1 MIAKNSE
8 IDKVNFK
15 KNNIYLFY
23 GKNESLKKEKINL
36 LAKKFENT
44 QLIKYNQN
52 EILDNSNIFFNE
64 ILNNSFFD
72 NQKILLV
79 NQATD
84 KIEKIISE
92 LLSYSI
98 IDTLIILNAEILEKK
113 SKLRI
118 LFEKNNDLICVPFY
132 PDNNETLINIVY
144 SFLKEKKI
152 LLSQS
157 DVNLLINRC
166 NNDRGNIENELNKIE
181 MLSET
186 KKIKPEDIIKII
198 NLYENYEISDLV
210 DNCLAKNH
218 KKTLNIINENNFS
231 SEEVVL
237 IIRIFINKAKKLLYL
252 ADNYAANKDLEK
264 TISSSRPPIF
274 WKNKEIIKQQI
285 IKWKSNSIK
294 KLIFDLN
301 NIELQIKKNSLS
313 SINIL
318 TNFIIDQ
325 SN

>member
-1 MIAKNSE
+1 VIAKHSE
-8 IDKVNFK
+8 INKINFK

-64 ILNNSFFD
+64 ILNNSFFE
-72 NQKILLV
+72 NQKILLI

-152 LLSQS
+152 LLSQT

-285 IKWKSNSIK
+285 IKWKSNNIK

>member
-1 MIAKNSE
+1 MITKHSE
-8 IDKVNFK
+8 INKINFK

-72 NQKILLV
+72 NQKILLI

-98 IDTLIILNAEILEKK
+98 TDRLIILNAEILEKK

-132 PDNNETLINIVY
+132 SDNNETLINIVY
-144 SFLKEKKI
+144 SFLKEKNI

-181 MLSET
+181 MLSKT

-237 IIRIFINKAKKLLYL
+237 IIRIFINKAKKLLNL

-285 IKWKSNSIK
+285 IKWKSNNIK

>member
-1 MIAKNSE
+1 MIIKHSE
-8 IDKVNFK
+8 INNINFK

-36 LAKKFENT
+36 LVKKSNDI
-44 QLIKYNQN
+44 QLIKYIEK
-52 EILDNSNIFFNE
+52 EIIDNKNSFFNE

-72 NQKILLV
+72 NIKILLIEQV
-79 NQATD
+79 TD
-84 KIEKIISE
+84 KSEKLILE
-92 LLSYSI
+92 LLNYPI
-98 IDTLIILNAEILEKK
+98 TDRVIILNAEILEKK
-113 SKLRI
+113 SKLRT
-118 LFEKNNDLICVPFY
+118 LFEKNKDLICVPFY
-132 PDNNETLINIVY
+132 PDNIETLVNFIY
-144 SFLKEKKI
+144 SFLKEKNI
-152 LLSQS
+152 SLSQS

-166 NNDRGNIENELNKIE
+166 NNDRGNIKNELNKIE
-181 MLSET
+181 ILSKT
-186 KKIKPEDIIKII
+186 KKIKSEDILKIS

-237 IIRIFINKAKKLLYL
+237 IMRIFINKAKKLLIL
-252 ADNYAANKDLEK
+252 ANNYAANKDLEK
-264 TISSSRPPIF
+264 TISSSKPPIF

-285 IKWKSNSIK
+285 VKWKPDNIK

-301 NIELQIKKNSLS
+301 NIELQIKKQSLS

>member
-1 MIAKNSE
+1 VINKHNE
-8 IDKVNFK
+8 INKVNFK

-23 GKNESLKKEKINL
+23 GKNESLKKEKIKL
-36 LAKKFENT
+36 LVKKSDNP
-44 QLIKYNQN
+44 QLIKYNEK
-52 EILDNSNIFFNE
+52 EILDNSIFFFNE
-64 ILNNSFFD
+64 ILNKSFFD
-72 NQKILLV
+72 NLKILLI
-79 NQATD
+79 NHATD
-84 KIEKIISE
+84 KSEKLILE
-92 LLSYSI
+92 LLNYSI
-98 IDTLIILNAEILEKK
+98 TDRVIILNAEILEKK
-113 SKLRI
+113 SKLRT

-132 PDNNETLINIVY
+132 PDNNETLVNFIY

-152 LLSQS
+152 SLSQS

-166 NNDRGNIENELNKIE
+166 NNDRGNIKNELDKIE
-181 MLSET
+181 ILSKT
-186 KKIKPEDIIKII
+186 KKIKSEDILKIS

-231 SEEVVL
+231 SEEVIL
-237 IIRIFINKAKKLLYL
+237 IVRIFINKAKKLLIL
-252 ADNYAANKDLEK
+252 ANNYAVNRDLEK

-274 WKNKEIIKQQI
+274 WKNKEIIRQQI
-285 IKWKSNSIK
+285 IKWKPNHIK
-294 KLIFDLN
+294 ELIFGLN
-301 NIELQIKKNSLS
+301 NVELQIKKNSLN

>member
-1 MIAKNSE
+1 MIIKHSE
-8 IDKVNFK
+8 INNINFK

-23 GKNESLKKEKINL
+23 GKNESFKKEKINL
-36 LAKKFENT
+36 LVKKSNDI
-44 QLIKYNQN
+44 QLIKYIEK
-52 EILDNSNIFFNE
+52 EIIDNKNSFFNE

-72 NQKILLV
+72 NIKILLIEQV
-79 NQATD
+79 TD
-84 KIEKIISE
+84 KSEKLILE
-92 LLSYSI
+92 LLNYPI
-98 IDTLIILNAEILEKK
+98 TDRVIILNAEILEKK
-113 SKLRI
+113 SKLRT

-132 PDNNETLINIVY
+132 PDNIETLVNFIY
-144 SFLKEKKI
+144 SFLKEKNI
-152 LLSQS
+152 SLSQS

-166 NNDRGNIENELNKIE
+166 NNDRGNIKNELNKIE
-181 MLSET
+181 ILSKT
-186 KKIKPEDIIKII
+186 KKIKSEDILKIS

-237 IIRIFINKAKKLLYL
+237 IMRIFINKAKKLLIL
-252 ADNYAANKDLEK
+252 ANNYAANKDLEK
-264 TISSSRPPIF
+264 TISSSKPPIF

-285 IKWKSNSIK
+285 VKWKPDNIK

-301 NIELQIKKNSLS
+301 NIELQIKKQSLS

>member
-1 MIAKNSE
+1 VIAKHSE
-8 IDKVNFK
+8 INKINFK

-72 NQKILLV
+72 NQKILLI
-79 NQATD
+79 NQVTD
-84 KIEKIISE
+84 KIKKIISE
-92 LLSYSI
+92 LLGYSI
-98 IDTLIILNAEILEKK
+98 RDRLIILNAEILEKK

-285 IKWKSNSIK
+285 IKWKSNNIK

>member
-1 MIAKNSE
+1 VIAKHSE
-8 IDKVNFK
+8 INKINFK

-72 NQKILLV
+72 NQKILLI

-181 MLSET
+181 MLSKT

-285 IKWKSNSIK
+285 IKWKSNNIK

>member
-1 MIAKNSE
+1 MIAKHSE
-8 IDKVNFK
+8 INKINFK

>member
-1 MIAKNSE
+1 MIIKHSE
-8 IDKVNFK
+8 INNINFK

-36 LAKKFENT
+36 FVKKSNDI
-44 QLIKYNQN
+44 QLIKYIEK
-52 EILDNSNIFFNE
+52 EILDNKNSFFNE

-72 NQKILLV
+72 NIKILLIEQV
-79 NQATD
+79 TD
-84 KIEKIISE
+84 KSEKLILE
-92 LLSYSI
+92 LLNYPI
-98 IDTLIILNAEILEKK
+98 TDRVIILNAEILEKK
-113 SKLRI
+113 SKLRT

-132 PDNNETLINIVY
+132 PDNIETLVNFIY
-144 SFLKEKKI
+144 SFLKEKNI
-152 LLSQS
+152 SLSQS

-166 NNDRGNIENELNKIE
+166 NNDRGNIKNELNKIE
-181 MLSET
+181 ILSKT
-186 KKIKPEDIIKII
+186 KKIKSEDILKIS
-198 NLYENYEISDLV
+198 NLYENYEISDLI

-237 IIRIFINKAKKLLYL
+237 IMRIFINKAKKLLIL
-252 ADNYAANKDLEK
+252 ANNYAANKDLEK
-264 TISSSRPPIF
+264 TISSSKPPIF

-285 IKWKSNSIK
+285 VKWKPDNIK

-301 NIELQIKKNSLS
+301 NIELQIKKQSLS